1 LKFNSF
7 SISNYSLGVH
17 TSYTFLFSNPK
28 ELYNFILKNKTW
40 KEIVK
45 FQKHKAIDSFN
56 CSKSKN
62 ISIWYKKWWNKAGIY
77 KLTFL
82 NFKLFSYYGS
92 SSNLG
97 QRIKYHYY
105 NGKHQ
110 GTFLGLFIRFFGIN
124 SFSFTIVETC
134 SKFDLKSREDW
145 YLSCFNPLLNML
157 SNSYT
162 QEKSNKMSELTKLK
176 ISKSLLQK
184 GPVSLETRKKM
195 SLSKTGELNY
205 WHSKILHKKTLDA
218 AAELKGTK
226 IYVYSQDKF
235 KLINNKPFRSIRE
248 AVKQLPISANTLS
261 KYLDSGNSFKGFY
274 YLSSAQLS
282 KP

>member
-1 LKFNSF
+1 
-7 SISNYSLGVH
+7 
-17 TSYTFLFSNPK
+17 
-28 ELYNFILKNKTW
+28 
-40 KEIVK
+40 
-45 FQKHKAIDSFN
+45 
-56 CSKSKN
+56 
-62 ISIWYKKWWNKAGIY
+62 
-77 KLTFL
+77 
-82 NFKLFSYYGS
+82 
-92 SSNLG
+92 
-97 QRIKYHYY
+97 
-105 NGKHQ
+105 
-110 GTFLGLFIRFFGIN
+110 
-124 SFSFTIVETC
+124 
-134 SKFDLKSREDW
+134 
-145 YLSCFNPLLNML
+145 ML

-184 GPVSLETRKKM
+184 GLVSLETRKKM

>member
-1 LKFNSF
+1 MLFNYWLLITRKQINLNTIKNFYTSNTKIINKILLIILFYNWLKFNSF

-17 TSYTFLFSNPK
+17 TSYTILFSNPK
-28 ELYNFILKNKTW
+28 ELYNFNLKNKTW

-110 GTFLGLFIRFFGIN
+110 GTF
-124 SFSFTIVETC
+124 
-134 SKFDLKSREDW
+134 
-145 YLSCFNPLLNML
+145 
-157 SNSYT
+157 
-162 QEKSNKMSELTKLK
+162 
-176 ISKSLLQK
+176 
-184 GPVSLETRKKM
+184 
-195 SLSKTGELNY
+195 
-205 WHSKILHKKTLDA
+205 
-218 AAELKGTK
+218 
-226 IYVYSQDKF
+226 
-235 KLINNKPFRSIRE
+235 
-248 AVKQLPISANTLS
+248 
-261 KYLDSGNSFKGFY
+261 
-274 YLSSAQLS
+274 
-282 KP
+282 